1 MTFEMYPSGMIERF
15 WTIEAVRPMRHLL
28 HGLRPSHMLLFFWV
42 LCWAPEFGGREWVLR
57 VRDWPSQN
65 GVFGSDGKGTV

>member
-28 HGLRPSHMLLFFWV
+28 HGLHPSHMLLFFWV
-42 LCWAPEFGGREWVLR
+42 LCMVLTVRPEQTPRPALR
-57 VRDWPSQN
+57 NAHS
-65 GVFGSDGKGTV
+65 